1 MHLEGRA
8 STLGQP
14 ETNNGRALILEPTG
28 ERMVPESAGMGTFW
42 EHIYRYA
49 FACRFVGGKRV
60 LDIACG
66 EGYGSAA
73 LQKTGAANVIGVDVS
88 ESTCAHVRNKY
99 GLDAKPGTAEQ
110 IPLPANSI
118 DVVVSFE
125 TIEHV
130 PNPGRFLDE
139 CVRVLAP
146 GGRLVISTPNK
157 EVYSGRLGT
166 RNRYH
171 CSEMT
176 EEEFASALRARFHD
190 AHFYTQRPDCAA
202 WWSPRTLVCDSTPWG
217 HIRGFQRLRR
227 AVQRRVFPEAISEP
241 TDEQRASAV
250 DIILEVAR
258 SRRRLLNPYV
268 VRPQRRRHHEKSVYI
283 IATAVR

>member
-1 MHLEGRA
+1 MGDKESLV
-8 STLGQP
+8 LD
-14 ETNNGRALILEPTG
+14 PTD

-42 EHIYRYA
+42 EHVYRYA

-88 ESTCAHVRNKY
+88 ESTCVHVRNKY

-110 IPLPANSI
+110 IPLPDNSI

-130 PNPGRFLDE
+130 PDPGRFLDE

-146 GGRLVISTPNK
+146 GGMLVISTPNK

-176 EEEFASALRARFHD
+176 EEEFASALRALSRFPFLYP
-190 AHFYTQRPDCAA
+190 A
-202 WWSPRTLVCDSTPWG
+202 S
-217 HIRGFQRLRR
+217 RLRGLVESADAR
-227 AVQRRVFPEAISEP
+227 LRQHSMGTYTRVPASAPSRSKADFPRGH
-241 TDEQRASAV
+241 QRAYGRA
-250 DIILEVAR
+250 
-258 SRRRLLNPYV
+258 
-268 VRPQRRRHHEKSVYI
+268 KSV
-283 IATAVR
+283 RS